1 LLTTSGRDALRRG
14 ALATAIGT
22 LRRAAALLSDAGQ
35 RAAAE
40 VLLVE
45 SLALAGRVDEA
56 TAIGDRLVLQ
66 MPDGGQAHARTV
78 VHLKLAHAAVD
89 GTRWAD
95 ARRQLGIVAD
105 LLAAGPDAAGPD
117 AAGAAAPD
125 AGLAAE
131 TAVLNAEVAFADS
144 DLALAE
150 RLSAA
155 ALAQPEASAEV
166 RCHAHELLGRL
177 RRGRSLDAARA
188 SFERAL
194 ATAEAAGLAVW
205 RLRALHELGTIDMFD
220 NAGAA
225 RLSQARQIAGE
236 LGAASTGAVI
246 DVQLTACAMF
256 RFDLVEADLHARA
269 ALEISARLRLAKTH
283 AIALLFLG
291 EVSALRRDRAAMDH
305 FLAVAQ
311 AAEPD
316 DPEIEGSALAGARG
330 MLALLEDDQPTAL
343 EYLRRGVALLD
354 SLPQQGPAPYRA
366 LWPLLLAAT
375 ADPDAL
381 AAISHAR
388 GIGLPVNRVNRGLLG
403 YADAILAGR
412 SGQQDLATR
421 LADAADGELRN
432 YPVWA
437 DLARL
442 YAAGPALADDW
453 GQPRHWLVA
462 ADGTFSAH
470 GIEPLAARCRRLLS
484 APPRSSWAR
493 LGITERQADVLRLV
507 ADGSSNKEIAAR
519 LHLSARTVEKHVEA
533 LLRLTGARS
542 RTQLV
547 ARAGLEYPD

>member
-1 LLTTSGRDALRRG
+1 MLTTSGSDALRRG

-56 TAIGDRLVLQ
+56 TAIGDRLVLR
-66 MPDGGQAHARTV
+66 MPDGGQAHARTA

-105 LLAAGPDAAGPD
+105 LLAAR
-117 AAGAAAPD
+117 PD

-166 RCHAHELLGRL
+166 RCHALELLGRL
-177 RRGRSLDAARA
+177 RRGNDLDAARA

-246 DVQLTACAMF
+246 DVQLTACAIF
-256 RFDLVEADLHARA
+256 RFDLVEADRHARA

-305 FLAVAQ
+305 FLALAQ

-330 MLALLEDDQPTAL
+330 MLALLEDDQPAAL
-343 EYLRRGVALLD
+343 QYLRRGVALLD
-354 SLPQQGPAPYRA
+354 SLPQQGPALYRA

-375 ADPDAL
+375 ADPDAQ

-462 ADGTFSAH
+462 ADGAFSAH

-484 APPRSSWAR
+484 APPRSNWAR

-547 ARAGLEYPD
+547 AKAGPEYPD